1 MKTRQ
6 LIVILAS
13 MLFSFSAFANYEV
26 EKLLDAYVV
35 AKAESQQT
43 QMTEDEIKKTPYT
56 IQVASYINEKDAVS
70 HVEELKQKEK
80 DKDVQYFPSFVR
92 GQVWFKVCVGKFE
105 SKEKAEEFRKS
116 FIKKHDEPFAVVVS
130 RLDRPDSKKRIPASV
145 AQRESSPV
153 PVNSN
158 VETTEAKKSLP
169 QIKLIPKAVKPD
181 IKSEN
186 NMAVKTEKA
195 AHVKAENTPVA
206 KAEKASSAKVDHNM
220 AAPELKSEK
229 MTTHEHAK
237 AAEAI
242 HKQHDSVHAS
252 SDAIVKKQSDDQNE
266 FYSIQIGAYPTE
278 ELAKENLS
286 SMKSKGVDL
295 YYKIAFVNGKK
306 WYRLFMGKFK
316 SKKDAEAY
324 HKELTHDKADAFI
337 RRVTAS
343 EQNCDRTQTSH
354 IDVYCP
360 HNIYGECSYVMGR
373 KKF

>member
-1 MKTRQ
+1 MKTNQ
-6 LIVILAS
+6 LVALVV
-13 MLFSFSAFANYEV
+13 SAFTTQTALANYEV

-43 QMTEDEIKKTPYT
+43 QLTDEEIKKAPYT

-70 HVEELKQKEK
+70 HVDELKGK
-80 DKDVQYFPSFVR
+80 DKDFEVQYFPSFVR

-105 SKEKAEEFRKS
+105 SKEKAEEYRKK

-130 RLDRPDSKKRIPASV
+130 RLDRPDSKKRVPANV

-153 PVNSN
+153 PVNSQVSSN
-158 VETTEAKKSLP
+158 EDKKNLP

-186 NMAVKTEKA
+186 TMAVK
-195 AHVKAENTPVA
+195 
-206 KAEKASSAKVDHNM
+206 
-220 AAPELKSEK
+220 
-229 MTTHEHAK
+229 
-237 AAEAI
+237 
-242 HKQHDSVHAS
+242 HD
-252 SDAIVKKQSDDQNE
+252 D

-286 SMKSKGVDL
+286 SMKSKGADL
-295 YYKIAFVNGKK
+295 YYKIAYVNGKK

-324 HKELTHDKADAFI
+324 HKELTREKADSFI

-343 EQNCDRTQTSH
+343 E
-354 IDVYCP
+354 
-360 HNIYGECSYVMGR
+360 
-373 KKF
+373 